1 MMHQRIIRD
10 GIRMKSNSVKNFRP
24 ISKGTSMIEVM
35 VSVFIL
41 SVGLLGIAAMQATS
55 LRNIQSGMQ
64 RTQVVVQS
72 YAVMDAM
79 RANAVSARAN
89 AYNVGWTCAAP
100 TGTTLVD
107 NDISAWITSMQTTI
121 SPDACGKIACAS
133 SVCTID
139 VRWNDSRGTGGSDAQ
154 EIRTVTRI

>member
-1 MMHQRIIRD
+1 
-10 GIRMKSNSVKNFRP
+10 MKLNSMKKFRP
-24 ISKGTSMIEVM
+24 ISKGTSLIEVM

-72 YAVMDAM
+72 YTVMDAM

-89 AYNVGWTCAAP
+89 AYNIGWTCAAP
-100 TGTTLVD
+100 AVTSLVSY
-107 NDISAWITSMQTTI
+107 DIAAWITSMRTTVAD
-121 SPDACGKIACAS
+121 DACGRIACDTN
-133 SVCTID
+133 VCTID
-139 VRWNDSRGTGGSDAQ
+139 VRWDDSRGTGGSAAQ
-154 EIRTVTRI
+154 QIRTVTRI

>member
-1 MMHQRIIRD
+1 MPRRIAEVVM
-10 GIRMKSNSVKNFRP
+10 RMKLNSKRSFRP
-24 ISKGTSMIEVM
+24 ISKGTSLIEVM

-64 RTQVVVQS
+64 RTQVVIQS

-79 RANAVSARAN
+79 RANAASARAS
-89 AYNVGWTCAAP
+89 AYNVGWTCAAL
-100 TGTTLVD
+100 TGTTLAD
-107 NDISAWITSMQTTI
+107 NDISAWITSMQTTV
-121 SPDACGKIACAS
+121 SDDACGRIACVG

-139 VRWNDSRGTGGSDAQ
+139 VRWNDSRGSGGSTAQ
-154 EIRTVTRI
+154 QISTVTRI